1 MVTHRPLEPRFE
13 VQILAG
19 QRGVLM
25 GKKLGIVILAA
36 GYGKRLGGE
45 NQKVIKEILG
55 KPMLLYLMETV
66 KKLFPDE
73 IVLVVGFKKEE
84 VIRQMEGER
93 VKFVEQPVP
102 LGTGDAVKKAEPVL
116 KNFNGDILILYG
128 DVPFIS
134 YQTLKNFIEDFRKS
148 NADVSIITVYFENP
162 TGYGRIIRNEK
173 GEITGIVEEVN
184 ATPEQKKIKEINS
197 GIYIFKKDVLFET
210 LKEVKKDPVK
220 NEYYLPD
227 VVKILASKNKKI
239 HSYTTNTPEE
249 VMGINTIEEIK
260 KAEKFLKEKKWIVV

>member
-1 MVTHRPLEPRFE
+1 MEPN
-13 VQILAG
+13 VAVI
-19 QRGVLM
+19 
-25 GKKLGIVILAA
+25 ILAA

-55 KPMLLYLMETV
+55 KPMLLYLMNTV
-66 KKLFPDE
+66 KKLSPDE
-73 IVLVVGFKKEE
+73 TVLVVGFKKEE
-84 VIRQMEGER
+84 VMKQMEDEN

-102 LGTGDAVKKAEPVL
+102 LGTGDAVKKTEFVL
-116 KNFNGDILILYG
+116 ENFNGDILILYG

-134 YQTLKNFIEDFRKS
+134 FKTLKNFIEDFKKS
-148 NADVSIITVYFENP
+148 GADCSIITVYFDNP

-173 GEITGIVEEVN
+173 GEITGIIEEIN
-184 ATPEQKKIKEINS
+184 ATPEQKKIKEVNS
-197 GIYIFKKDVLFET
+197 GIYVFKKNILFET

-220 NEYYLPD
+220 NEYYLTD
-227 VVKILASKNKKI
+227 VIKILASRNKKI
-239 HSYTTNTPEE
+239 HSYTINTPEE

>member
-1 MVTHRPLEPRFE
+1 MEPN
-13 VQILAG
+13 VAVI
-19 QRGVLM
+19 
-25 GKKLGIVILAA
+25 ILAA

-55 KPMLLYLMETV
+55 KPMLLYLMNTV
-66 KKLFPDE
+66 KKLSPDE

-84 VIRQMEGER
+84 VMKQMEDEN

-102 LGTGDAVKKAEPVL
+102 LGTGDAVKKTEFVL
-116 KNFNGDILILYG
+116 ENFNGDILILYG

-134 YQTLKNFIEDFRKS
+134 FKTLKNFIEDFKKS
-148 NADVSIITVYFENP
+148 GADCSIITVYFDNP

-173 GEITGIVEEVN
+173 GEITGIIEEIN
-184 ATPEQKKIKEINS
+184 ATSEQKKIKEVNS
-197 GIYIFKKDVLFET
+197 GIYVFKKNILFET

-220 NEYYLPD
+220 NEYYLTD
-227 VVKILASKNKKI
+227 VIKILASRNKKI
-239 HSYTTNTPEE
+239 HSYTINTPEE

>member
-1 MVTHRPLEPRFE
+1 
-13 VQILAG
+13 
-19 QRGVLM
+19 M
-25 GKKLGIVILAA
+25 GKRLGIVILAA

-55 KPMLLYLMETV
+55 KPMLLYLMDTV
-66 KKLFPDE
+66 KKLSPE
-73 IVLVVGFKKEE
+73 ETVLVVGFKKEE
-84 VIRQMEGER
+84 VIKQMEGENI
-93 VKFVEQPVP
+93 KFVEQPVP
-102 LGTGDAVKKAEPVL
+102 LGTGDAVKKTEPLL
-116 KNFNGDILILYG
+116 KNFDGDILILYG

-148 NADVSIITVYFENP
+148 DADVSIITVYFENP

-173 GEITGIVEEVN
+173 GKITGIVEEIN
-184 ATPEQKKIKEINS
+184 ATPEQKKIKEVNS
-197 GIYIFKKDVLFET
+197 GIYIFKKNVLFET

-220 NEYYLPD
+220 SEYYLTD
-227 VVKILASKNKKI
+227 VVKILASKNKEI
-239 HSYTTNTPEE
+239 HFYTTETPEE